1 MATLR
6 PSRSLALLGA
16 TVMITACGSGSGSG
30 TASLETDGQK
40 VSYSIGR
47 NLGETL
53 ADRVDLDALRLGLEH
68 ALAGEESPVPD
79 TEIQAA
85 VQRITQAVQQAQQE
99 QQAVEAEE
107 NLQAGEAF
115 LAENAEKEGVTTTES
130 GLQYEV
136 VEPGDGASPESDS
149 QVTVHYRGTLT
160 DGTEFDS
167 SYGRGEPATFSIS
180 GVIPGFAEGLQLMSV
195 GSTYRFYIPGDL
207 AYGPSGSPPSIGPN
221 ELLIF
226 EVELISVE

>member
-16 TVMITACGSGSGSG
+16 TVMITACGSGAGSG
-30 TASLETDGQK
+30 AASLETDEQK
-40 VSYSIGR
+40 VSYGIGR

-53 ADRVDLDALRLGLEH
+53 ADRVDFDALRLGLEH
-68 ALAGEESPVPD
+68 ALAEEESPVPD
-79 TEIQAA
+79 SELQAA
-85 VQRITQAVQQAQQE
+85 MQRVSQAVQQEQQE
-99 QQAVEAEE
+99 QQAVQAED

-115 LAENAEKEGVTTTES
+115 LAENAEKEGVTATES

-136 VEPGDGASPESDS
+136 VEEGDGESPGPTS

-167 SYGRGEPATFSIS
+167 SYGRGEPATFNVS